1 MLNKNLNNYSYEKE
15 DIYRASAGLCDS
27 SLRRRPYRIWFSLC
41 WSKMERPLP
50 EYLWLAVAYSAVC
63 AFRTSFYPYNL

>member
-27 SLRRRPYRIWFSLC
+27 SSVRHPYRIWFSLC
-41 WSKMERPLP
+41 
-50 EYLWLAVAYSAVC
+50 
-63 AFRTSFYPYNL
+63 

>member
-41 WSKMERPLP
+41 
-50 EYLWLAVAYSAVC
+50 
-63 AFRTSFYPYNL
+63 